1 MVGSCMI
8 SRLLPVS
15 LWLSPYSIF
24 LHSSHPR
31 FFLISP
37 LALIWPRTC
46 PYFHSATARN
56 ISIHAVS
63 IHHLHLSRDVILHN
77 CPFFHSPR
85 PLPLLYFSTL
95 FLPHLFSTSCHCI
108 PSTSLSSI
116 HSFIIFITATASGS
130 TEGLILSSH
139 LTSPHQPV
147 ASPLHQNIFHPTSLY
162 PVRPSTSV
170 PILSTPPAPP
180 PPIPDISCEL
190 PHPHCTTL
198 TTGAQ
203 SAL

>member
-116 HSFIIFITATASGS
+116 HPFIIFITATASGS

-162 PVRPSTSV
+162 PAPSQPYDRHQFGDAKSSRPC
-170 PILSTPPAPP
+170 LWETPL
-180 PPIPDISCEL
+180 ET
-190 PHPHCTTL
+190 PHYRPQGGCPR
-198 TTGAQ
+198 Q
-203 SAL
+203 IRE